1 MPLNSEGCALC
12 GLPLIEGDFRL
23 TFEGRELPF
32 CCQGCRQVY
41 LMLSEAADAP
51 DPSRFRETDLFRRC
65 VAAGIIPASEAEL
78 ARALREQHPVAAQAP
93 PANPNQEHAQGHR
106 LAVNL
111 AIDGMWCPACAWVI
125 EETLLRTEGV
135 TGADCNFATDRLRCT
150 YQPEICSPDM
160 IADQIR
166 QLGYRARRPQ
176 DPSHDTEK
184 RRVFIR
190 LAITIF
196 LTMNVMMLSF
206 ALYSGFFTQL
216 DPDSIHKL
224 SWPLVVMATAVMLYG
239 GGPVHRKALS
249 GILKGRPGMEALISI
264 GALCAFAYSL
274 FGFLSGSIHLYFD
287 TACMLIALVLLGKIL
302 ERGAK
307 DRIQEDLGH
316 YFALAPTKVRRCTA
330 EFPRGRFTAVEA
342 LNVGEEFV
350 VAADEI
356 VPADGFILEGEGRV
370 DESSLTG
377 EPRARAKRPGD
388 RLQSGTRVVEGPFR
402 LRAEGVGADA
412 TLGQML
418 AIMEAALGRRTAFE
432 GRTDIIL
439 RWFVPLICLLA
450 TATGGFVYMRGA
462 SPDAA
467 FVRALTVLVISCP
480 CALGIAIPL
489 TRVAAVTLAARQG
502 ILVQDFRAFDQ
513 AEKIDTVVL
522 DKTGTMTRGNWRLE
536 IIQTHNNWRREEI
549 LGLAAGLE
557 AGVDHAVATEIQH
570 AAKRQGIEP
579 FMVTRREVGEAG
591 VTGLWEQKRA
601 CIGACAAVADP
612 DLSDGARRTDT
623 ADDATTEAIV
633 SWVSLTV
640 DGQRAATL
648 GFGDRL
654 KARARDTVAYLQSQ
668 GIATLMVSGDSGM
681 VTRNVG
687 RLLGLEHVRGDM
699 RPADKA
705 QLITEIQSRGGAV
718 AMMGD
723 GVNDAPALVSADIG
737 VAVFAGR
744 HLGREAQAVTLMR
757 GDPAQLV
764 DFLTFAGRVRRKIQ
778 QNLAGSCLYNLI
790 SIPVA
795 MAGWLSPLVAVG
807 AMLLSSLSVTGNT
820 LLMMRAAKRTEN
832 RRSP

>member
-41 LMLSEAADAP
+41 MMLSEAADAP
-51 DPSRFRETDLFRRC
+51 DPSQFRQTDLFRRC

-93 PANPNQEHAQGHR
+93 PANPNQEHARGHR

-111 AIDGMWCPACAWVI
+111 AVDGMWCPACAWVI

-176 DPSHDTEK
+176 DPSRDTEK
-184 RRVFIR
+184 RRLFIR

-216 DPDSIHKL
+216 DPDSINNL

-307 DRIQEDLGH
+307 DRIQEDLEH

-342 LNVGEEFV
+342 LNVGDEFV

-356 VPADGFILEGEGRV
+356 VPADGFILGGEGRV

-402 LRAEGVGADA
+402 LRTEGVGANA

-462 SPDAA
+462 SLDAA

-489 TRVAAVTLAARQG
+489 TRVAAVTLAARRG

-522 DKTGTMTRGNWRLE
+522 DKTGTLTRGNWRLE
-536 IIQTHNNWRREEI
+536 IIQAHKEWRAEEV

-557 AGVDHAVATEIQH
+557 TGVDHAVATEIQH
-570 AAKRQGIEP
+570 AARQRSIAPYAVEHRN
-579 FMVTRREVGEAG
+579 VNESG
-591 VTGLWEQKRA
+591 VTALWQQRPVR
-601 CIGACAAVADP
+601 IGANA
-612 DLSDGARRTDT
+612 GT
-623 ADDATTEAIV
+623 APIE
-633 SWVSLTV
+633 
-640 DGQRAATL
+640 
-648 GFGDRL
+648 GFIEME
-654 KARARDTVAYLQSQ
+654 T
-668 GIATLMVSGDSGM
+668 
-681 VTRNVG
+681 
-687 RLLGLEHVRGDM
+687 
-699 RPADKA
+699 PADA
-705 QLITEIQSRGGAV
+705 A
-718 AMMGD
+718 
-723 GVNDAPALVSADIG
+723 AD
-737 VAVFAGR
+737 
-744 HLGREAQAVTLMR
+744 
-757 GDPAQLV
+757 
-764 DFLTFAGRVRRKIQ
+764 
-778 QNLAGSCLYNLI
+778 
-790 SIPVA
+790 
-795 MAGWLSPLVAVG
+795 SP
-807 AMLLSSLSVTGNT
+807 T
-820 LLMMRAAKRTEN
+820 
-832 RRSP
+832 